1 MSTTVKNSEDFHKF
15 VEEIKRISEANSE
28 SLTTKLTSQKGKLDG
43 RVVTFLKVILSF
55 ITRHHFA
62 QTTPHKVAKVLSH
75 FVRDHKVFLIEEDR
89 GVLVE
94 ALKKLSL
101 KRPGKRAS
109 TRAFEKAIR
118 KVSSLPSH
126 ERLKKELDVA
136 KAPPLFYA
144 ILENDLAKARQL
156 ILEDAKPDCPNALG
170 DLPFHFAIKV
180 GSLELT
186 KFFFTEANRNTKN
199 AQGHTPLH
207 LASLADDSKIV
218 QFLIEKG
225 ADRMITD
232 NQGTLPLHLAAF
244 LGNKKSVK
252 LLFSELIKNTQDNLG
267 YTPLLAAVNPGH
279 SNVGKFLLDKGADST
294 LSDKNGILPLHYA
307 AWSGNLEFVKL
318 LFSENT
324 KNSQSQNGKTPLHYA
339 MQSGNPE
346 VVKFLLDKKVD
357 LGLANKEGNLPIHV
371 AILTKK
377 LPFLELLLA
386 ADKTLLNRKG
396 YGGLTPLCK
405 AAKSNQFA
413 LAKFL
418 LDQGADQSIPDD
430 MGDLPIHWAASSK
443 DEKLCELLFSEEF
456 KDSKGDRGN
465 TPLHYAADSGNPQV
479 VKFLL
484 DQKANFRA
492 VNNDGDLPL
501 HIAASYGEEEMVK
514 LLYTEDTKDAK
525 GLESE
530 TPMICAIM
538 SKKPNIV
545 QFFLDKQVNL
555 TIPNEKGNLPI
566 HAAVLTEDIQIL
578 KMLLEAPSLATFL
591 NASDKEKC
599 TPLCLAAKKSLEE
612 AVKLLLDKGADRS
625 IPDENKDYPLHWAAI
640 SENEE
645 LVKLLY
651 MDELR
656 DVPGEDGCTPLLLAV
671 DSESIESVKFL
682 IDKGADRSIPA
693 TSGNLPIHS
702 AIKAGNQT
710 LFELVFSDETMNVKG
725 KKGLTPLNLAAKKD
739 QLAMAKFLI
748 EKGAARQISCE
759 ANNLPLHYAAAKNL
773 AMVELLADATTLN
786 VAGKDGKT
794 PLLIAT
800 EANKQDI
807 VDFLKANG
815 ADK

>member
-1 MSTTVKNSEDFHKF
+1 MSIRVKNSEDFHKF
-15 VEEIKRISEANSE
+15 VGEIKRISEANSE
-28 SLTTKLTSQKGKLDG
+28 CLTTKLTSQKGKLDG
-43 RVVTFLKVILSF
+43 RVVTFLKVIFSL

-75 FVRDHKVFLIEEDR
+75 FVRDHNVFLIEEDR
-89 GVLVE
+89 DILLE

-101 KRPGKRAS
+101 KRPEKSAS

-118 KVSSLPSH
+118 KIKSLPSH
-126 ERLKKELDVA
+126 ERLKKELDDA
-136 KAPPLFYA
+136 KASPLFYA

-156 ILEDAKPDCPNALG
+156 ILSGAKPDCPNALG

-180 GSLELT
+180 GSFELT
-186 KFFFTEANRNTKN
+186 KFFFTEATRNTKN
-199 AQGHTPLH
+199 AQGYTPLH

-225 ADRMITD
+225 ADRMISD
-232 NQGTLPLHLAAF
+232 DQQALPLHLAAF

-252 LLFSELIKNTQDNLG
+252 LLFSELTKNNQDAQG
-267 YTPLLAAVNPGH
+267 YTPLRAAVKSGH
-279 SNVGKFLLDKGADST
+279 STVGKFLLDKGADST

-324 KNSQSQNGKTPLHYA
+324 KNSQSQKGKTPLHVA
-339 MQSGNPE
+339 MESDNPE

-357 LGLANKEGNLPIHV
+357 LGLADKVGNLAIHV
-371 AILTKK
+371 AIFAKK

-396 YGGLTPLCK
+396 QKGLTPLCK
-405 AAKSNQFA
+405 AVKNNQFA

-418 LDQGADQSIPDD
+418 VDQGADQTIPDEE
-430 MGDLPIHWAASSK
+430 GDLPIHWAAFSNDK
-443 DEKLCELLFSEEF
+443 KLCELLFSEEL
-456 KDSKGDRGN
+456 KDSKGHNGN
-465 TPLHYAADSGNPQV
+465 TPLHYAVDSGNPQV

-484 DQKANFRA
+484 DQKVNFRA

-501 HIAASYGEEEMVK
+501 HLAAFNGKEALMK
-514 LLYTEDTKDAK
+514 LLYTEDTKDTK
-525 GLESE
+525 GFQGE
-530 TPMICAIM
+530 TPVICAIM
-538 SKKPNIV
+538 SGKSNIV

-555 TIPNEKGNLPI
+555 MIPGESGNLPI

-578 KMLLEAPSLATFL
+578 KILLEAPSLATFL
-591 NASDKEKC
+591 NASGKKKC

-612 AVKLLLDKGADRS
+612 AVKLLLEKGADRS
-625 IPDENKDYPLHWAAI
+625 IPDENNDYPLHWAAI
-640 SENEE
+640 SKNEE

-656 DVPGEDGCTPLLLAV
+656 DAPGEDGCTPLLLAV
-671 DSESIESVKFL
+671 DSERIESVKFL
-682 IDKGADRSIPA
+682 IEKGADRSIPE
-693 TSGNLPIHS
+693 TSGNLPVHS
-702 AIKAGNQT
+702 AIEAGNQT

-725 KKGLTPLNLAAKKD
+725 KEGLTPLNLAAKKD

-748 EKGAARQISCE
+748 EKGADRKISCE

-773 AMVELLADATTLN
+773 AMVELLADAITLTA
-786 VAGKDGKT
+786 AGKDGQT
-794 PLLIAT
+794 PLMIAT

-807 VDFLKANG
+807 VHFLSANG
-815 ADK
+815 VDK